1 MEAESIIVAAIK
13 ILIFEPTDNP
23 EGLLA
28 RRAMHE
34 LKQLRSE
41 KNELEKNLWQK
52 DGGVTKTRWFFC
64 NDCLMMIACD

>member
-41 KNELEKNLWQK
+41 KNELEKNL
-52 DGGVTKTRWFFC
+52 
-64 NDCLMMIACD
+64 